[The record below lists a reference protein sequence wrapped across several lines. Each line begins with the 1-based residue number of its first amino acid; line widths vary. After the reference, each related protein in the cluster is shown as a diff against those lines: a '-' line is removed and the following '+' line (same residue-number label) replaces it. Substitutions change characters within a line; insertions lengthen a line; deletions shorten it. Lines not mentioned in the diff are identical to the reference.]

1 MEKEANRRWWVDFLI
16 AVIAA
21 ALGGGI
27 GVGGTIY
34 LTHEERQENKQ
45 KQRQLDERQA
55 KAEAWMTHLA
65 DGSYEWQWAPE
76 GWLGTID
83 IATSSKGDKSAMINI
98 DKYCSGSLRRSG
110 KALESRDRGKVEE
123 NVGNHGMIRLT
134 LPVTI
139 NDYDPDC
146 HPTNKRQ
153 QTLTAVLYPR
163 EAYDGT
169 VAYKISLGPAT
180 VE

>member
-1 MEKEANRRWWVDFLI
+1 MNGP
-16 AVIAA
+16 AVLCGGDYGKRSKPTLVGRLPDCCHRGSAR
-21 ALGGGI
+21 GGI

-34 LTHEERQENKQ
+34 LRHEERQENKQ

-98 DKYCSGSLRRSG
+98 DKYCPGSLRRSG

-123 NVGNHGMIRLT
+123 NV
-134 LPVTI
+134 
-139 NDYDPDC
+139 
-146 HPTNKRQ
+146 
-153 QTLTAVLYPR
+153 
-163 EAYDGT
+163 
-169 VAYKISLGPAT
+169 
-180 VE
+180 

>member
-1 MEKEANRRWWVDFLI
+1 MDQPFCVEGTMEKEANRRWWVDFLI

-98 DKYCSGSLRRSG
+98 EPSVLRCHCRQVLSGQLATFG
-110 KALESRDRGKVEE
+110 ES
-123 NVGNHGMIRLT
+123 
-134 LPVTI
+134 
-139 NDYDPDC
+139 
-146 HPTNKRQ
+146 
-153 QTLTAVLYPR
+153 A
-163 EAYDGT
+163 
-169 VAYKISLGPAT
+169 
-180 VE
+180 